1 MQPDTAPTLKPCPNP
16 WCASHNKRDA
26 EIFEAHRPLVVES
39 GGSSELAAACPVC
52 PMQGP
57 WADSEAEAIAAWN
70 TRAPQPTPCTECERL
85 AEALED
91 IAEHETDC
99 PSMTATEAME
109 HTISEIRDKARSAL
123 ASHTVRLIDGGE
135 HG

>member
-1 MQPDTAPTLKPCPNP
+1 MQPDTAPTLKPCPM
-16 WCASHNKRDA
+16 CG
-26 EIFEAHRPLVVES
+26 S
-39 GGSSELAAACPVC
+39 GPA
-52 PMQGP
+52 QGP
-57 WADSEAEAIAAWN
+57 GRYTSASFSGVEVFTDDLGSFVWCGTCATQARRADTEAEAIAAWN
-70 TRAPQPTPCTECERL
+70 TRAAQPTACTECERL

-91 IAEHETDC
+91 IADHETDC

-109 HTISEIRDKARSAL
+109 HTLSEIRDKARFAL